1 MDHFVTIMTFNHPME
16 LAVLR
21 TRLEANGIECF
32 VIDELTTQVNPFY
45 SNAIGGVK
53 LQVKERDVQKSVEIL
68 KDGGYL
74 NDEDLPRQRNPNKF
88 EAATSRLPLL
98 KSLRPEL
105 RLIMIVASIALV
117 LIGTIYFA
125 TLPTTFERL
134 TKQSW
139 CVDQITYRGQ
149 TYMATTNKSIQISG
163 IGFCQESVDMRTNGT
178 IILPGFNS
186 RAPWGKWTLVDN
198 AIEISQIDTFNFVY
212 NGRYDIDVSAD
223 KLILKS
229 KETTLYCHPEKIQV
243 NLPF

>member
-32 VIDELTTQVNPFY
+32 IKDELTTQVTPFY
-45 SNAIGGVK
+45 SSAIGGVK
-53 LQVKERDVQKSVEIL
+53 LQVKESDVQKSIEIL
-68 KDGGYL
+68 KEGGYI
-74 NDEDLPRQRNPNKF
+74 NDEDLQRQKKPNKF
-88 EAATSRLPLL
+88 ETATSCIPLL
-98 KSLRPEL
+98 KYLRLEL
-105 RLIMIVASIALV
+105 RLMIIVASTAII
-117 LIGTIYFA
+117 LIGIIYFA

-139 CVDQITYRGQ
+139 CVDQITYKGQ
-149 TYMATTNKSIQISG
+149 TYTATTDKSIQLSDVE
-163 IGFCQESVDMRTNGT
+163 FCQESIDMRTNGT

-186 RAPWGKWTLVDN
+186 RASWGRWVLVDN
-198 AIEISQIDTFNFVY
+198 AIEISQIDTFDFVY
-212 NGRYDIDVSAD
+212 NGRYNIDVSAD

-229 KETTLYCHPEKIQV
+229 KETTLYCHPQKIHV